1 MALKPPLSIAT
12 RLDVLRAVRELEDF
26 ENAMSEAHVKG
37 HHMPALTP
45 LLKDIAEE
53 NNINLHQKE
62 VREQVFQKLEELRT
76 SAPTIHISFAVEPE
90 DKFVKKIAEWFRNEI
105 SKDVVLQIGIQPS
118 IGVGCVVRTTNKFF
132 DFSLRKHLNDKNDMF
147 RQKLEGIV

>member
-1 MALKPPLSIAT
+1 MALKPPLSVAT

-37 HHMPALTP
+37 HHIPNLTP

-53 NNINLHQKE
+53 NGVNLHHKE
-62 VREQVFQKLEELRT
+62 VRQQLFGKLEELRT

-90 DKFVKKIAEWFRNEI
+90 DKFIKKIIQWFRSEI
-105 SKDVVLQIGIQPS
+105 SNDAILQIGVQPS
-118 IGVGCVVRTTNKFF
+118 IGVGCVVRTTNKYF
-132 DFSLRKHLNDKNDMF
+132 DFSLRKHLEEKSDLF
-147 RQKLEGIV
+147 RQRLEGVL

>member
-1 MALKPPLSIAT
+1 MVLKPPLSIAT

-26 ENAMSEAHVKG
+26 ENSMSEAHVKG
-37 HHMPALTP
+37 HHVPPLTP
-45 LLKDIAEE
+45 LLKDIADE
-53 NNINLHQKE
+53 NNVNLHQKNE
-62 VREQVFQKLEELRT
+62 REQVFQKLEELRT

-118 IGVGCVVRTTNKFF
+118 IGIGCVVRTTNKFF
-132 DFSLRKHLNDKNDMF
+132 DFSLRKHLNDKSDMF
-147 RQKLEGIV
+147 RQKLEGIL